1 MQALTIPRPL
11 ATRLLFE
18 AQKHPDV
25 EVCGLLAG
33 VDGAPVAL
41 YPVTNRASDPA
52 TAFVMDNQE
61 QIDALRDMREAGQS
75 LLAIYH
81 SHPSTPPEPSSR
93 DIEELGYPD
102 ALLLIISL
110 NIKGVLEMRG
120 WQSVDGRAREVTLRV
135 ME

>member
-1 MQALTIPRPL
+1 MQALTISRPL

-25 EVCGLLAG
+25 EICGLLAG
-33 VDGAPVAL
+33 ERGQPVAL
-41 YPVTNRASDPA
+41 YPVANRAPDPERS
-52 TAFVMDNQE
+52 FLMDE
-61 QIDALRDMREAGQS
+61 QQQLDAMRQMRESGQD

-81 SHPSTPPEPSSR
+81 SHPASPPEPSAR
-93 DIEELGYPD
+93 DLEELGYPD

-120 WQSVDGRAREVTLRV
+120 WKLADGAAREVTLRV